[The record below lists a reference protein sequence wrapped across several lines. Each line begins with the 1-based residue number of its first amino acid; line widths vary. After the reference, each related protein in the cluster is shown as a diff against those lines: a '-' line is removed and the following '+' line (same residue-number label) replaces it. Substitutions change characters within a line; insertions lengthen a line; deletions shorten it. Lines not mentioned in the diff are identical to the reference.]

1 MDSDRSRITDRYYR
15 HTTTNRCSSSSN
27 NKSSTYRK
35 LESRILEAFNRLGYS
50 RLTPIQRKSIPIL
63 ARKRDSL
70 IVAPTGSGKTEAA
83 MIPILTM
90 VAEANHHNNYYYDD
104 NNNNAKV
111 KGVKVLYITPL
122 RALNRDMLRRLVH
135 YAGMLGLSVAVR
147 HGDTSSYR
155 RRKIQDDPPDVLITT
170 PETLAIILV
179 GKMARAIHA
188 LEWIV
193 IDELHELLANKRGAH
208 LALSLE
214 RVERLSSR
222 RVVRVGLSATLGNLD
237 TAAKFISYVRG
248 GDVCACYDDDGSSN
262 SKEIRRRR
270 GRRGSKCA
278 IIVDD
283 SLRKYDVDVVYIDA
297 PITDVAEHIIGY
309 IRSAKSSNRGS
320 ILLFTNTRD
329 EAEYMASIMREGIDD
344 ATISVDVH
352 HGSLSR
358 EVREETESRLRGRD
372 GYKSSDK
379 GKGKGKGDG
388 DDHYH
393 HHGDTEQT
401 NVVVCT
407 SSLELGIDVGSIS
420 TVIHYGSPR
429 QVSKMAQRI
438 GRSRHRSTESAKGV
452 IFTNSADDEIEALA
466 ILKRLA
472 KGDVEEQRIHESPLD
487 VLAHHLVG
495 LALERYNIDGN
506 DGSNNNNNDNCNSRD
521 GNKDGKKKKED
532 VEVSVEEALALV
544 RRAYQFRN
552 ININDMMDCLE
563 LLSKNGIV
571 RFDRDRLRF
580 RAARVRAYYYD
591 NASMIPDVLKFDVVD
606 TASNRVIGSLDQEFV
621 GDYGE
626 QGNVFILKGM
636 QWRILAVDYAR
647 MRVNVEPYYAMSI
660 NVPYWS
666 GEMIP
671 VDHRTAQLVGMM
683 RRLIVQGRINNDIM
697 SRALLIDAYRELGNI
712 VPDDKTFVIE
722 YSPNLVIIHA
732 CLGTRIN
739 NTLASLLSTIIS
751 SSLGYIVNVRSD
763 AYRIMLSSTAR
774 IGKKHIIDC
783 LVDDYDAEE
792 IIRVSLKDTHNLSW
806 SVWNVAKRFG
816 LVDANAMYDKKIARM
831 IYERYANTP
840 IVREALREVLHE
852 KYDVDGAKSIIKRLR
867 DGRFKM
873 VWRDVREEGNGSS
886 SSSNLFSPLAEPM
899 MERSRIRVGA
909 YSSPLSNEQAVM
921 EMVRNRLMKSKHRL
935 VCLKCASNRIVE
947 VGNAPEQIACL
958 KCNSRIV
965 AAIHPYDDDTYNAIL
980 LKVRNARLDGEQE
993 HRFRRAWKS
1002 ASLVH
1007 TFGRRALL
1015 VLSGYGIGVDTA
1027 ARMLKNYAYEQDEML
1042 VKYIYE
1048 AERQYITTRGFW
1060 DD

>member
-1 MDSDRSRITDRYYR
+1 MGSSNGQYIRDRYCNGSTKDPYR
-15 HTTTNRCSSSSN
+15 EV
-27 NKSSTYRK
+27 
-35 LESRILEAFNRLGYS
+35 ESKILENFSRLGYS
-50 RLTPIQRKSIPIL
+50 RLTTIQRKSIPIL
-63 ARKRDSL
+63 ARRRDSL

-90 VAEANHHNNYYYDD
+90 VAESNDSNSNSNSNNGKV
-104 NNNNAKV
+104 KV

-122 RALNRDMLRRLVH
+122 RALNRDMLRRLIR
-135 YAGMLGLSVAVR
+135 YAEILGLSVDVR

-155 RRKIQDDPPDVLITT
+155 RRKMQDEPPDVLITT

-179 GKMARAIHA
+179 GKMAKAMHA

-214 RVERLSSR
+214 RVERLSER

-237 TAAKFISYVRG
+237 TAAKFISYVSRN
-248 GDVCACYDDDGSSN
+248 YDDSCICDSSDSN
-262 SKEIRRRR
+262 RKDREEREG
-270 GRRGSKCA
+270 GRSKCA
-278 IIVDD
+278 VIVDD
-283 SLRKYDVDVVYIDA
+283 SLRKYDIDVVYIDA
-297 PITDVAEHIIGY
+297 PITDVAKHIIGY
-309 IRSAKSSNRGS
+309 VRSISSSDNNRES

-329 EAEYMASIMREGIDD
+329 EAEYLATIMRKVINDT
-344 ATISVDVH
+344 TINVDVH

-358 EVREETESRLRGRD
+358 VVREETESRLRGRD
-372 GYKSSDK
+372 GYRSGEYKSYSY
-379 GKGKGKGDG
+379 
-388 DDHYH
+388 DHYN
-393 HHGDTEQT
+393 DAVKTDAVKT
-401 NVVVCT
+401 NLVVCT

-438 GRSRHRSTESAKGV
+438 GRSRHRSRESAKGI

-466 ILKRLA
+466 ILKRLT
-472 KGDVEEQRIHESPLD
+472 KMDVEEQRIHESPLD
-487 VLAHHLVG
+487 VVAHHLVG
-495 LALERYNIDGN
+495 LALERYN
-506 DGSNNNNNDNCNSRD
+506 RD
-521 GNKDGKKKKED
+521 YDMDDKHIRGYYLDDKRDRKKGNKN
-532 VEVSVEEALALV
+532 EVSVDEAFALV

-552 ININDMMDCLE
+552 ISIDDIIDCLE

-571 RFDRDRLRF
+571 RFDRDGLIF
-580 RAARVRAYYYD
+580 KAARAKAYYYD
-591 NASMIPDVLKFDVVD
+591 NSSMIPDVVKFDVVD
-606 TASNRVIGSLDQEFV
+606 TISNRVIGSLDQEFV

-626 QGNVFILKGM
+626 QGSIFILKGM
-636 QWRILAVDYAR
+636 PWRILAVDYAK
-647 MRVNVEPYYAMSI
+647 MRVNVEPYYAMSMNI
-660 NVPYWS
+660 PYWS

-671 VDHRTAQLVGMM
+671 VEHRTAQLVGRM
-683 RRLIVQGRINNDIM
+683 RRLVVQGKINGIR
-697 SRALLIDAYRELGNI
+697 SRVLINAYKELGNVI
-712 VPDDKTFVIE
+712 PDEKTFVIE

-751 SSLGYIVNVRSD
+751 SSLGYIVNARSD

-783 LVDDYDAEE
+783 LLDDYDVEG
-792 IIRVSLKDTHNLSW
+792 IIRASLKDTHNLSW
-806 SVWNVAKRFG
+806 SIWNVAKRFG
-816 LVDANAMYDKKIARM
+816 IVDPNAMYDKKIARM

-852 KYDVDGAKSIIKRLR
+852 KYDLDGMKSIIEGLR
-867 DGRFKM
+867 NGMFKIVWKDVIRREGIDNNNYDGSF
-873 VWRDVREEGNGSS
+873 SS
-886 SSSNLFSPLAEPM
+886 LAEPM
-899 MERSRIRVGA
+899 MMDKNIAKGA
-909 YSSPLSNEQAVM
+909 YSNPLSNEQAVM
-921 EMVRNRLMKSKHRL
+921 EMVRDRLMKSRHRL
-935 VCLKCASNRIVE
+935 VCLKCASNSIVE
-947 VGNAPEQIACL
+947 VRNAPEQIRCL

-965 AAIHPYDDDTYNAIL
+965 AAIHPYDDDTYTAIL
-980 LKVRNARLDGEQE
+980 LKVRGARLDSEQE

-1002 ASLVH
+1002 ASLVY

-1027 ARMLKNYAYEQDEML
+1027 ARMLRNYAYEQDEML
-1042 VKYIYE
+1042 LKYIYE
-1048 AERQYITTRGFW
+1048 AERQYVTTRGFW

>member
-1 MDSDRSRITDRYYR
+1 M
-15 HTTTNRCSSSSN
+15 SSN
-27 NKSSTYRK
+27 GPYIVDRHHYFTEDHYSK
-35 LESRILEAFNRLGYS
+35 LESKILENFSRLGYS

-90 VAEANHHNNYYYDD
+90 VAEANGNDE
-104 NNNNAKV
+104 KV
-111 KGVKVLYITPL
+111 KVKSKGVKALYITPL
-122 RALNRDMLRRLVH
+122 RALNRDMLRRLLR
-135 YAGMLGLSVAVR
+135 YAEMLGLSIAVR

-179 GKMARAIHA
+179 GKMAKAMHS

-214 RVERLSSR
+214 RVERLSDR

-237 TAAKFISYVRG
+237 TAAKFISYVRDSARCDNDG
-248 GDVCACYDDDGSSN
+248 YDTNRS
-262 SKEIRRRR
+262 ERRN
-270 GRRGSKCA
+270 KCA
-278 IIVDD
+278 VIVDD
-283 SLRKYDVDVVYIDA
+283 SLRKYDIDVVYIDA
-297 PITDVAEHIIGY
+297 PITDVVKHMIGY
-309 IRSAKSSNRGS
+309 IKSNKANENRES

-329 EAEYMASIMREGIDD
+329 EAEYIATIMREEAINDP
-344 ATISVDVH
+344 TINVDVH

-358 EVREETESRLRGRD
+358 VVREETESRLRGRD
-372 GYKSSDK
+372 GYKS
-379 GKGKGKGDG
+379 GEDG
-388 DDHYH
+388 NGYNDDHYN
-393 HHGDTEQT
+393 DAPKT
-401 NVVVCT
+401 NLVVCT

-438 GRSRHRSTESAKGV
+438 GRSRHRSRESARGV

-466 ILKRLA
+466 ILKRLT
-472 KGDVEEQRIHESPLD
+472 KMDVEEQRIHDSPLD
-487 VLAHHLVG
+487 VVAHHLVG
-495 LALERYNIDGN
+495 LALERYN
-506 DGSNNNNNDNCNSRD
+506 RD
-521 GNKDGKKKKED
+521 DDTDDDHIRGYHGYGKGVKVKGKEKEKD
-532 VEVSVEEALALV
+532 EVSVDEAFALF
-544 RRAYQFRN
+544 RRAYHFRSLS
-552 ININDMMDCLE
+552 IHDIIDCLE

-571 RFDRDRLRF
+571 RFDRDRLVF
-580 RAARVRAYYYD
+580 KVARARAYYYD
-591 NASMIPDVLKFDVVD
+591 NSSMIPDVVKFDVVD
-606 TASNRVIGSLDQEFV
+606 TISNRLVGSLDQEFV

-626 QGNVFILKGM
+626 QGNIFILKGM
-636 QWRILAVDYAR
+636 QWRILAVDYTK
-647 MRVNVEPYYAMSI
+647 MRVNVEPYHAMSM

-671 VDHRTAQLVGMM
+671 VDYTTAQLVGKM
-683 RRLIVQGRINNDIM
+683 RRLVVQGKIDCVK
-697 SRALLIDAYRELGNI
+697 STVLIDAYRELGNI
-712 VPDDKTFVIE
+712 IPDDKRFVIE

-763 AYRIMLSSTAR
+763 AYRIVLSSTAR
-774 IGKKHIIDC
+774 IDKKHIINC
-783 LVDDYDAEE
+783 LLDDYDVEG
-792 IIRVSLKDTHNLSW
+792 IIRASLKDTHNLSW
-806 SVWNVAKRFG
+806 CIWNVAKRFG
-816 LVDANAMYDKKIARM
+816 LIDANAMYDKRIARM

-852 KYDVDGAKSIIKRLR
+852 KYDVDGTKGIIEGLR
-867 DGRFKM
+867 DGRFKI
-873 VWRDVREEGNGSS
+873 VWRDVRGGTDSNSNGYSAFSS
-886 SSSNLFSPLAEPM
+886 LAEPIM
-899 MERSRIRVGA
+899 DRNMTKVGA
-909 YSSPLSNEQAVM
+909 YSNPLSNEQAVM
-921 EMVRNRLMKSKHRL
+921 EMVKDRLMKSKHRL
-935 VCLKCASNRIVE
+935 VCLKCASTSIVE
-947 VGNAPEQIACL
+947 VFNAPEQITCL

-980 LKVRNARLDGEQE
+980 LKVRNARLDSEQE

-1027 ARMLKNYAYEQDEML
+1027 ARILRNYAYEQDEIL
-1042 VKYIYE
+1042 LKYIYE

>member
-1 MDSDRSRITDRYYR
+1 MDGKGSHTIDQYYYYYS
-15 HTTTNRCSSSSN
+15 TNYTN
-27 NKSSTYRK
+27 NAKTNNTYTEV
-35 LESRILEAFNRLGYS
+35 ESKILRMFNRLGYA
-50 RLTPIQRKSIPIL
+50 RLTSIQRKSIPIL
-63 ARKRDSL
+63 ARRRDSL

-90 VAEANHHNNYYYDD
+90 VAEAYHDGKD
-104 NNNNAKV
+104 KV
-111 KGVKVLYITPL
+111 KGIKVLYITPL
-122 RALNRDMLRRLVH
+122 RALNRDMLRRLVR
-135 YAGMLGLSVAVR
+135 YAEMLGLSVDVR

-155 RRKIQDDPPDVLITT
+155 RRKMQDTPPDVLITT
-170 PETLAIILV
+170 PETLAIMLV
-179 GKMARAIHA
+179 GKMARAFHA

-193 IDELHELLANKRGAH
+193 VDELHELLPNKRGAH

-222 RVVRVGLSATLGNLD
+222 RVVRIGLSATLGNID
-237 TAAKFISYVRG
+237 TAAKFISYVSNY
-248 GDVCACYDDDGSSN
+248 ANIHDDIG
-262 SKEIRRRR
+262 R
-270 GRRGSKCA
+270 GRGRVNKCA
-278 IIVDD
+278 VIVDD
-283 SLRKYDVDVVYIDA
+283 SLRKYDVDVVYVDA
-297 PITDVAEHIIGY
+297 SIAEVAKHIIEY
-309 IRSAKSSNRGS
+309 IKRNRRSSRES
-320 ILLFTNTRD
+320 ILVFTNTRD
-329 EAEYMASIMREGIDD
+329 EAEYIASIMHEGINDP
-344 ATISVDVH
+344 TISVDVH

-372 GYKSSDK
+372 GYNYKSNMYEDE
-379 GKGKGKGDG
+379 DNN
-388 DDHYH
+388 DHNIV
-393 HHGDTEQT
+393 EQT

-466 ILKRLA
+466 ILKRLS
-472 KGDVEEQRIHESPLD
+472 KGDVEGQRVHESPLD

-495 LALERYNIDGN
+495 LALERYNGIDAG
-506 DGSNNNNNDNCNSRD
+506 DDNHTSNSRR
-521 GNKDGKKKKED
+521 GKEEG

-544 RRAYQFRN
+544 RQAYQFRN
-552 ININDMMDCLE
+552 TSIDDVIDCLE

-571 RFDRDRLRF
+571 RFDRDRLVF
-580 RAARVRAYYYD
+580 KAAKARAYYYD

-606 TASNRVIGSLDQEFV
+606 TVSNKVIGSLDQEFV

-626 QGNVFILKGM
+626 QGNIFILKGM
-636 QWRILAVDYAR
+636 QWRILAVDHAR
-647 MRVNVEPYYAMSI
+647 MRVNVEPYYAMSM

-671 VDHRTAQLVGMM
+671 VDHKTAQLVGRM
-683 RRLIVQGRINNDIM
+683 RRLVVQGRINDVVSKVLVN
-697 SRALLIDAYRELGNI
+697 AYRELGNTI
-712 VPDDKTFVIE
+712 PDDKRLVIE

-751 SSLGYIVNVRSD
+751 SNLGYIVNVRSD
-763 AYRIMLSSTAR
+763 PYRIMLTSTAR
-774 IGKKHIIDC
+774 IGKKHIMDC
-783 LVDDYDAEE
+783 FMDDYDLEE
-792 IIRVSLKDTHNLSW
+792 IIRVSLKDTHNLNW
-806 SVWNVAKRFG
+806 SIWNVAKRFG
-816 LVDANAMYDKKIARM
+816 LVDTNAMYSKKIARM

-852 KYDVDGAKSIIKRLR
+852 KYDIDGTKGIIECLR
-867 DGRFKM
+867 HGIIKM
-873 VWRDVREEGNGSS
+873 VWKDVREGAGSNKDGYGSFS
-886 SSSNLFSPLAEPM
+886 SLAESI
-899 MERSRIRVGA
+899 MERNKVGVGTC
-909 YSSPLSNEQAVM
+909 SNPLSNEQAVI
-921 EMVRNRLMKSKHRL
+921 EMVRDRLMKSKHRL
-935 VCLKCASNRIVE
+935 VCLKCASSSVVE
-947 VGNAPEQIACL
+947 VSNAPEHIACL

-993 HRFRRAWKS
+993 RRFRRAWKA

-1007 TFGRRALL
+1007 TFGKRALL
-1015 VLSGYGIGVDTA
+1015 VLSGYGVGVDTA
-1027 ARMLKNYAYEQDEML
+1027 ARILRDYAYEQEDVL
-1042 VKYIYE
+1042 LKRIYE